1 MATKSSSSGSTT
13 RNTWLSC
20 RLMVRAMT
28 RAVISI
34 TGARTSIR
42 MPIIRVICTDE
53 TSFVSRVIRDA
64 VENRSMLAKE
74 NLCTWAYSAARTLAP
89 KPMPALAARAAAPTP
104 ITRDARAIRIIFR
117 PVARMYALSP
127 LAMPTSTIWLMALG
141 SSSSSTA
148 SPAEHSTPRNIQ
160 TRYPLV

>member
-1 MATKSSSSGSTT
+1 MATRISSSGSTT

-20 RLMVRAMT
+20 KLMVRAMT

-53 TSFVSRVIRDA
+53 TSLVSRVIRDA
-64 VENRSMLAKE
+64 VEKCSMLAKE
-74 NLCTWAYSAARTLAP
+74 NRCTWAYSAARTLAP
-89 KPMPALAARAAAPTP
+89 KPIPARAARAAAPTP
-104 ITRDARAIRIIFR
+104 ITRDARAMRIIFR
-117 PVARMYALSP
+117 PMARMYSLSP

-148 SPAEHSTPRNIQ
+148 SPAEHRTPRMIQ
-160 TRYPLV
+160 IRYPLV

>member
-1 MATKSSSSGSTT
+1 MATRISSSGSTT

-28 RAVISI
+28 KAVISI

-89 KPMPALAARAAAPTP
+89 KPMPALAARAAATP

-117 PVARMYALSP
+117 PVARIYALSP